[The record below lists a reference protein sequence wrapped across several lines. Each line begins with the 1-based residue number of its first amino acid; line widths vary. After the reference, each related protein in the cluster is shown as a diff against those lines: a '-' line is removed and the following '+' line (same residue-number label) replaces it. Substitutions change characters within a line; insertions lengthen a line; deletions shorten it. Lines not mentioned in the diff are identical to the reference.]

1 MPPQIKMI
9 LDNGNLNFK
18 KSIFS
23 QNLNTRDAL
32 PNRNFKLNNSSM
44 ISRIHNIK
52 PGCSSCGR

>member
-32 PNRNFKLNNSSM
+32 PKSNFKLNNSSM